1 MIFADYVYVDDYG
14 KSNFESIKKLIEKNK
29 KYIEKSFYV
38 VILNE
43 YSSKLEFE
51 DYLFIMQGHYKKRP
65 PIIVGIAKDYNSA
78 EKLVCSMIKL
88 CLNKVG
94 SLDYIS
100 YLASLPAINEEDKP
114 KLLHVSGGM
123 IDD

>member
-1 MIFADYVYVDDYG
+1 MIKVNITNEIMKRIIAI
-14 KSNFESIKKLIEKNK
+14 EEKK
-29 KYIEKSFYV
+29 
-38 VILNE
+38 
-43 YSSKLEFE
+43 
-51 DYLFIMQGHYKKRP
+51 
-65 PIIVGIAKDYNSA
+65 
-78 EKLVCSMIKL
+78 VCSMIKL